1 MGFSS
6 SKSDISLFTRF
17 TTTDTLF
24 LLIYVDDI
32 LVTGN
37 SKNLVQDFIQRLS
50 YVFAL
55 KDLGTETQGLR
66 LYSSSSYFVVGF
78 SDSNWATD
86 LDDRK
91 STSSY
96 CIYVGRNLISWSSK
110 KQKVVSRSST
120 EVEYRSVAAALANI
134 I

>member
-55 KDLGTETQGLR
+55 KDLGPLHYFLGVEVTWLPDNTHHLSQYKYICDLLRRTHMLESKPQPTPMVSSLR
-66 LYSSSSYFVVGF
+66 LTVDDSVSVADLTLYRFVVG
-78 SDSNWATD
+78 
-86 LDDRK
+86 
-91 STSSY
+91 
-96 CIYVGRNLISWSSK
+96 
-110 KQKVVSRSST
+110 
-120 EVEYRSVAAALANI
+120 AL
-134 I
+134 